1 MIVILLSVAL
11 VPIVE
16 LVSSVV
22 ILIIVASSVAS
33 VTVVV
38 VVHSMLLVVLVRM
51 DLLLTVVVFM
61 FQLLLETLLQLLL
74 VCEARGISE
83 LLLLLLHLLSLMLLL
98 LLLLLLLVLLLVCP
112 LVLLSLAVSH
122 AGIVEVVH
130 GGVDVAHVAS
140 PLHHHGPGP
149 RTRARGRTSVHHL
162 GLDISQGLHA
172 GHRGRG
178 EGGPRGELLRLRLL
192 GKVWRLLLGLGQV
205 VSRGLGRGHLGQ
217 GHDGRVV
224 ELAAARTRAHAAGEV
239 GRGQQRELLLL
250 LRLLHELLWRQG
262 LLRRQLVV
270 VYNLLLLLLLRGP
283 GKVLGLLVLG
293 LDREGR
299 RRQPPAL
306 QTQLVHPLHHGAVAQ
321 LRPAP
326 ATILRGRG
334 LQPILQ
340 LAPELLAVRPKVE
353 EVLTLFESSPLLLS
367 EHGQLLVSVLL
378 PLVTE
383 TSASEG
389 FIVKG
394 VEFVLGTK
402 VILAFTVVR
411 VFVTHYL
418 LFNII

>member
-1 MIVILLSVAL
+1 M
-11 VPIVE
+11 
-16 LVSSVV
+16 
-22 ILIIVASSVAS
+22 
-33 VTVVV
+33 
-38 VVHSMLLVVLVRM
+38 
-51 DLLLTVVVFM
+51 
-61 FQLLLETLLQLLL
+61 
-74 VCEARGISE
+74 
-83 LLLLLLHLLSLMLLL
+83 LHLLSLMLLL
-98 LLLLLLLVLLLVCP
+98 LLLVLLLVGP

-162 GLDISQGLHA
+162 GFDISQGLHA

-178 EGGPRGELLRLRLL
+178 EGGPRGELLWLRLL

-224 ELAAARTRAHAAGEV
+224 ELAAGRTRAQAAGEV

-250 LRLLHELLWRQG
+250 RLLWLLHELLWRQG
-262 LLRRQLVV
+262 LLMLWRQLVV
-270 VYNLLLLLLLRGP
+270 VYNLLLLLLLRRP
-283 GKVLGLLVLG
+283 GKVLRLLVLG
-293 LDREGR
+293 LHREGR

-321 LRPAP
+321 LSPAP
-326 ATILRGRG
+326 APVLGGRG
-334 LQPILQ
+334 LQPIFQ
-340 LAPELLAVRPKVE
+340 LAPELLAIRPEVK
-353 EVLTLFESSPLLLS
+353 EVLTLFESSPLLLG

-411 VFVTHYL
+411 IFVTHY
-418 LFNII
+418 

>member
-11 VPIVE
+11 VPIIE

-98 LLLLLLLVLLLVCP
+98 LLLVLVRVLLLVCP
-112 LVLLSLAVSH
+112 LVLLSLTVSH

-149 RTRARGRTSVHHL
+149 RTRARGRASVHHL

-178 EGGPRGELLRLRLL
+178 EGGPRGELCRLRLL

-217 GHDGRVV
+217 GHDGGV
-224 ELAAARTRAHAAGEV
+224 
-239 GRGQQRELLLL
+239 
-250 LRLLHELLWRQG
+250 
-262 LLRRQLVV
+262 
-270 VYNLLLLLLLRGP
+270 
-283 GKVLGLLVLG
+283 LVLHRAA
-293 LDREGR
+293 D
-299 RRQPPAL
+299 
-306 QTQLVHPLHHGAVAQ
+306 TS
-321 LRPAP
+321 
-326 ATILRGRG
+326 
-334 LQPILQ
+334 
-340 LAPELLAVRPKVE
+340 AVRETVGE
-353 EVLTLFESSPLLLS
+353 
-367 EHGQLLVSVLL
+367 LVQS
-378 PLVTE
+378 
-383 TSASEG
+383 
-389 FIVKG
+389 
-394 VEFVLGTK
+394 
-402 VILAFTVVR
+402 
-411 VFVTHYL
+411 
-418 LFNII
+418 